1 MAFWQWW
8 SGWFVILICTF
19 TTLKILPCPPMF
31 IWMTFVQLQY
41 PAGLLSS
48 QRWGGTAAKKQDIQ
62 NHASPAFY
70 MLSYK
75 LLMYPVC
82 LSTPQR
88 CPFFPCLHPKH
99 STFSLPLHWFT
110 SSFTGSVTFCGDN
123 VQFFYPSHN
132 FTLPE
137 VHEHNREWDIRRNT

>member
-1 MAFWQWW
+1 MMKW
-8 SGWFVILICTF
+8 LIYHPYLHF
-19 TTLKILPCPPMF
+19 HHLKNTSLPTNVYLNDFCPIKVSCRLTEQPEM
-31 IWMTFVQLQY
+31 
-41 PAGLLSS
+41 
-48 QRWGGTAAKKQDIQ
+48 GGTAAKKQDMQ

-75 LLMYPVC
+75 LLMYLVC

-88 CPFFPCLHPKH
+88 CPFLPCLHPKH
-99 STFSLPLHWFT
+99 STFSLPIHWFT
-110 SSFTGSVTFCGDN
+110 SSFTRSVTFCGDN